1 MNDINQLLESVRQ
14 SVQAVLPE
22 SLGEDIKT
30 NVSAVVASAVKE
42 LDLVSREELDIQME
56 VLKRTRDKLTILEEK
71 VTALENREA
80 KK

>member
-42 LDLVSREELDIQME
+42 LDLVSREELEIQME

>member
-22 SLGEDIKT
+22 SLGKDIKT

-42 LDLVSREELDIQME
+42 FDLVSREELDIQME